1 MHYSKGMLSRRLLLP
16 FSIILIILSPLFS
29 QDVDVDR
36 EELESQA
43 DAIIEFENYQGPQ
56 EQVSSAAEIRG
67 IGEILSQRLAPEGGS
82 TADYFDRYTVFRGVD
97 PADPEGLEA
106 DVLSI
111 NENATVNHIDN
122 VRRIISGYLVDAFGY
137 ERGDGDLIA
146 ELTTIYNAVY
156 RGNMDFFNGRYKRIV
171 YQYLSPEAAG
181 ISTNYAEWPGA
192 TQLVIPL
199 SSGREPGDLDA
210 VSPLQLSDPG
220 VIEDLRQRRDMGIE
234 TRKDMIAF
242 IERVIEEREEAIE
255 EERAAIEEER
265 QQIEE
270 RRQEIQEER
279 EEIAREEAEEPAQEP
294 AEEAAAE
301 EAAPEEEADT
311 AAPAEQAEETEA
323 AEAEEAPEERLAE
336 LDEEEE
342 ELQQQE
348 EELEERE
355 QALEEEEEEVEE
367 LTERAQEL
375 YEETSEDQ
383 DQLIEEEGRQEE
395 AAAAEPVLFFL
406 VEGDGQ
412 AGRLALVD
420 RRNGE
425 ILSEYAGPPLR
436 RGRFPSY
443 QGGIVA
449 IEQSRGEE
457 SRALLLDEESLETFQ
472 ESEGVIYRGTTLA
485 VAGEALYMVLQEE
498 GAWKIGRFSGE
509 LELQQSSVVAV
520 DRSTDIVISE
530 GRLLAQ
536 DPRGRILLLDAQEL
550 RVTR

>member
-1 MHYSKGMLSRRLLLP
+1 MHYSKGMLRRRLLLS
-16 FSIILIILSPLFS
+16 FSIIFLVLSPLFS

-82 TADYFDRYTVFRGVD
+82 TASYFDRYTVFRGVD

-106 DVLSI
+106 DILSI

-137 ERGDGDLIA
+137 SRGDGDLIA

-171 YQYLSPEAAG
+171 HEYLSPEAAG

-220 VIEDLRQRRDMGIE
+220 VVEDLRQRRDMGIE

-255 EERAAIEEER
+255 EERAAVEEER

-270 RRQEIQEER
+270 RRQQIQEER

-294 AEEAAAE
+294 TEEEADAE
-301 EAAPEEEADT
+301 EAAPEEDA
-311 AAPAEQAEETEA
+311 AAPAEQTEETEA
-323 AEAEEAPEERLAE
+323 AEPEEAPEERLAE

-383 DQLIEEEGRQEE
+383 ERLIEEEGRREE
-395 AAAAEPVLFFL
+395 AAAAEPLLFFL

-425 ILSEYAGPPLR
+425 ILSEYTGPPLR

-449 IEQSRGEE
+449 LEQSRGEE
-457 SRALLLDEESLETFQ
+457 SRALLLDEESLETLQ

-509 LELQQSSVVAV
+509 LELRQSSVVAV
-520 DRSTDIVISE
+520 DPSTDIVISE
-530 GRLLAQ
+530 ERLLAQ